1 MKSDI
6 AQLEYVDE
14 KLRKMITWLEE
25 STGLEFTETSRFRM
39 NDDGVHGALPVRGLD
54 LRCRSLE
61 IGIAIESYVNK
72 YWSYDPERP
81 GKKCC
86 FLHGH
91 DSNLHFHLQVHPN
104 TEFKGKND

>member
-1 MKSDI
+1 MKADI
-6 AQLEYVDE
+6 KQFEFLDE
-14 KLRKMITWLEE
+14 KLRKLALWIEKV
-25 STGLEFTETSRFRM
+25 TGLEFTISSIYRI
-39 NDDGVHGALPVRGLD
+39 DDSGVHGTLPVRGLD

-61 IGIAIESYVNK
+61 IGISIEALINK
-72 YWSYDPERP
+72 KWVYDPKRP

-104 TEFKGKND
+104 TEFRG

>member
-1 MKSDI
+1 MPCAGAKLNRKLT
-6 AQLEYVDE
+6 AWVE
-14 KLRKMITWLEE
+14 KQ
-25 STGLEFTETSRFRM
+25 TGLEFTITSIYRGD
-39 NDDGVHGALPVRGLD
+39 DDGVHGTLPVRGID

-61 IGIAIESYVNK
+61 IGISIEALINK
-72 YWSYDPERP
+72 FWIYDPKRP

-104 TEFKGKND
+104 TEFKG